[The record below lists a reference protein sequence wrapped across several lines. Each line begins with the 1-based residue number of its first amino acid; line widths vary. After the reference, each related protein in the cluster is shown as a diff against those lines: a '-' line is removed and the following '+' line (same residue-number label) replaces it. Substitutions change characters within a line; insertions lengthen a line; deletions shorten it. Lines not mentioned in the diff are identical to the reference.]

1 MITGIP
7 PYSDATPVE
16 YSVRCLCGA
25 RYLVFNPD
33 AHSLGD
39 AEGRAKERAAQMH
52 CTFINSAL
60 SMFKLCPCGEGLDF
74 STTDEISM
82 VM

>member
-7 PYSDATPVE
+7 PYSNATPVE

-39 AEGRAKERAAQMH
+39 AEGRSKERASQMH
-52 CTFINSAL
+52 AQFVNSAL
-60 SMFKLCPCGEGLDF
+60 SPFILCPCGQSLDF
-74 STTDEISM
+74 STAVEVST